1 MVSQGRRLWFL
12 SGRGAR
18 TGLTWMTTLSS
29 TDNNVVTMPQR
40 RAPSVVLGE
49 FELVVLLAVL
59 RLDEH
64 DDPAYGSTIRD
75 EIAARA
81 NRSIARGAVYVTLD
95 RLERKGLLVSKLADP
110 SRLRDNRPKR
120 LFTVTPTGLQ
130 AVRNAVTLVN
140 RLQEGVTLVMG
151 TR

>member
-1 MVSQGRRLWFL
+1 
-12 SGRGAR
+12 
-18 TGLTWMTTLSS
+18 
-29 TDNNVVTMPQR
+29 MPQR
-40 RAPSVVLGE
+40 PAPPVVLGE

-59 RLDEH
+59 RLDER
-64 DDPAYGSTIRD
+64 DEPAYGSTIRD

-95 RLERKGLLVSKLADP
+95 RLERKGLLVSKLGDP

-120 LFTVTPTGLQ
+120 LFAVTPTGLQ
-130 AVRNAVTLVN
+130 AVRAAVTLVN
-140 RLQEGVTLVMG
+140 RLQEGVTLVLG

>member
-1 MVSQGRRLWFL
+1 
-12 SGRGAR
+12 
-18 TGLTWMTTLSS
+18 
-29 TDNNVVTMPQR
+29 MPQR

-59 RLDEH
+59 RLHEREG
-64 DDPAYGSTIRD
+64 PAYGSTIRD

-95 RLERKGLLVSKLADP
+95 RLERKGLLVSRLADP
-110 SRLRDNRPKR
+110 SHLRDNRPKR
-120 LFTVTPTGLQ
+120 LFAVTPAGLQ
-130 AVRNAVTLVN
+130 AVRNAVALVN

-151 TR
+151 AR

>member
-1 MVSQGRRLWFL
+1 
-12 SGRGAR
+12 
-18 TGLTWMTTLSS
+18 
-29 TDNNVVTMPQR
+29 MPQR

-59 RLDEH
+59 RLDER

-120 LFTVTPTGLQ
+120 LFTVTPAGLE
-130 AVRNAVTLVN
+130 AVRNAVALVN